1 MVRCLIV
8 DDNPRFLRAA
18 RSLLEHEGISVVGV
32 ASNSAEALQQAEE
45 LQPDVTLV
53 DIDLGGE
60 SGFELASRLRQAATH
75 RSPVILISVRSR
87 EDYGDLISASPARG
101 FLPKTALSAGA
112 IQRLLADAG

>member
-8 DDNPRFLRAA
+8 DDNPRFLRSA
-18 RSLLEHEGISVVGV
+18 RSLLEHQGITVVGV
-32 ASNSAEALQQAEE
+32 ASNSADALQRAEE

-60 SGFELASRLRQAATH
+60 SCFELATRLRQDGPH
-75 RSPVILISVRSR
+75 RSRVILISVRSR
-87 EDYGDLISASPARG
+87 EDYGDRIAASPARG
-101 FLPKTALSAGA
+101 FVSKTALSAGA